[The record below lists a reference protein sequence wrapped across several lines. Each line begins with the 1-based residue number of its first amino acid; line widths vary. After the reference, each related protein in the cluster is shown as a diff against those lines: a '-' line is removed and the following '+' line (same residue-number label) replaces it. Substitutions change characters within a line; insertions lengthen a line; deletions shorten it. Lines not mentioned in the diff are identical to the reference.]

1 MENHLNVFEYNYF
14 VGGEKYIF
22 QFLGFDCHFLSRIE
36 LYAFFFLLPFLLS
49 LRIVLYFCI
58 IHLYQVE
65 LELRQKL
72 ELDGKIHIFSWKIL
86 QSSSLFEKIDS

>member
-36 LYAFFFLLPFLLS
+36 LYAFFFSFA
-49 LRIVLYFCI
+49 
-58 IHLYQVE
+58 
-65 LELRQKL
+65 
-72 ELDGKIHIFSWKIL
+72 IFVVP
-86 QSSSLFEKIDS
+86 